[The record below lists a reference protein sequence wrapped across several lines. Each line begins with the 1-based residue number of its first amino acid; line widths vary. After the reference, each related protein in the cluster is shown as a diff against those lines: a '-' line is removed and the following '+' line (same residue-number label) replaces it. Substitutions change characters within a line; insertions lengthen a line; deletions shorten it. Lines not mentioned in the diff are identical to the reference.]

1 MADGN
6 TVKSFNSLL
15 DQHRQNIEP
24 NYILNTRKYKS
35 NQPIKSIWAVQ
46 NQRELN
52 KNNAQILGTYSPIK

>member
-46 NQRELN
+46 NQREQN
-52 KNNAQILGTYSPIK
+52 KNNAQILGTYGPIK